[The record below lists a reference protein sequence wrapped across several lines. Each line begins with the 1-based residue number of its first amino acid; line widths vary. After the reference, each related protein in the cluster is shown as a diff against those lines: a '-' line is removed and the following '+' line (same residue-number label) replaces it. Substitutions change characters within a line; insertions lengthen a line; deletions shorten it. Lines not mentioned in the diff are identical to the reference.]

1 MSIKYLDGCATL
13 CNAIGKSSYLQ
24 HNAIK
29 PSHLFLT
36 LRLVSPGEPEVTGMG
51 SVDGNGVLE
60 MGVSGTATW
69 LIIPYSEAA
78 PTHDVKYDIGGTLYY
93 TVGGQ
98 NITVP
103 LFPETITVTPDPRL
117 YLNYFLE
124 RNVRSDDPLT
134 EGTVVCSTRQFRTA
148 AFVFHPTDVFGH
160 YSSLRSI
167 ARAYCVWNSV

>member
-1 MSIKYLDGCATL
+1 MQL
-13 CNAIGKSSYLQ
+13 N
-24 HNAIK
+24 HPN
-29 PSHLFLT
+29 LFLT

-78 PTHDVKYDIGGTLYY
+78 PTHDVKYGIGGTLYY

-134 EGTVVCSTRQFRTA
+134 EGTVVCSAKQFKTA
-148 AFVFHPTDVFGH
+148 AFVFHPTHVFA
-160 YSSLRSI
+160 LQF
-167 ARAYCVWNSV
+167 AMN

>member
-1 MSIKYLDGCATL
+1 
-13 CNAIGKSSYLQ
+13 
-24 HNAIK
+24 
-29 PSHLFLT
+29 
-36 LRLVSPGEPEVTGMG
+36 MG

-78 PTHDVKYDIGGTLYY
+78 PTHNVNYGIGGTLYY

-134 EGTVVCSTRQFRTA
+134 EGTVVCSTRQLMTA
-148 AFVFHPTDVFGH
+148 AFVFRPTHFWGAIQFLMNHVKSNIFDQSVFNGH
-160 YSSLRSI
+160 
-167 ARAYCVWNSV
+167 SVVFLIMPK